1 LAYIE
6 ICDSNVEG
14 ELNLTH
20 PEKVSSKKKR
30 SSSKD
35 FLERYDLIWK
45 GTASVKY
52 ENPERWFGQARRN
65 SNGSE

>member
-1 LAYIE
+1 
-6 ICDSNVEG
+6 
-14 ELNLTH
+14 LTH

-52 ENPERWFGQARRN
+52 ENPERWFGQSRRN
-65 SNGSE
+65 SNGSK